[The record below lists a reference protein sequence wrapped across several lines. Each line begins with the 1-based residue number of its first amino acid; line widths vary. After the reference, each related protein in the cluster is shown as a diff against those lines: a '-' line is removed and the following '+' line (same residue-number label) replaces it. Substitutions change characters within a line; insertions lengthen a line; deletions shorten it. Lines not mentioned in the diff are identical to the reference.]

1 VKSRIYILFLLL
13 PALSPELAFSQQ
25 PQFSL
30 YQDIPF
36 TKEGDVLE
44 LALAGGLDAP
54 QINTMD
60 VNNDQVEDI
69 ILFDRTSFSLLVY
82 LRENGKLTYAPEY
95 ASLFPEDLQNW
106 VLLRDFN
113 GDGKKDIFTSSPLG
127 MIVFVNESEGENFS
141 WRLYHSRAP
150 GPSPLMTIG
159 FNGTVNLQMNATD
172 IPSITDLDEDGDLDI
187 LVFRFTGSS
196 TVEFHKNMAIER
208 TGLLDSMQFVRETQQ
223 WGGFTECDCGVF
235 AFGSEECGPVN
246 GKVEHEGG
254 KSLLAIDLEGDGDQ
268 DVFISEETCFDMYQ
282 LEGEGNAITAFT
294 QTYALDYPFPA
305 AYFEDTDGDGIDDLV
320 MASNAISSAGVPKD
334 FSRTVNVFRN
344 EGTNMQPVF
353 QEIAGNFLQNEM
365 IDVGSNAA
373 PAFYDV
379 DFDGDL
385 DLFIGSWYTF
395 YDNTARGSIRWYE
408 NTGSRS
414 EPEFTWKSDDFLNLS
429 DLNLQRLQPVFADV
443 TFDGLPDLVFKA
455 IDDNQQSRL
464 FYLENGAQ
472 GFSSTPAILFND
484 LNALDKFSMG
494 DVNNDGTLDL
504 IITRS
509 SGRAELFTGRREEGG
524 LFFVL
529 ENSEFLGISND
540 PFKTQGHLILLD
552 INGNGQQDA
561 LYLFGNGELSWSSDV
576 DITAEAEF
584 TSFEISNLGVENAFG
599 RSFVLS
605 AANLF
610 NEKIP
615 AILGGTSRG
624 GIVLLRSDQSIPRE
638 EDEFVLFPNPVY
650 LSRQTYVTV
659 FTEFDMSVSLVNLM
673 GQEVMEGG
681 LVKAGKSARVSVEGL
696 SEGLYIL
703 VGRQS
708 GRVVLSRRLIILR

>member
-1 VKSRIYILFLLL
+1 MKSRIYILFLLL

-353 QEIAGNFLQNEM
+353 QE
-365 IDVGSNAA
+365 
-373 PAFYDV
+373 
-379 DFDGDL
+379 
-385 DLFIGSWYTF
+385 
-395 YDNTARGSIRWYE
+395 
-408 NTGSRS
+408 
-414 EPEFTWKSDDFLNLS
+414 
-429 DLNLQRLQPVFADV
+429 
-443 TFDGLPDLVFKA
+443 LV
-455 IDDNQQSRL
+455 
-464 FYLENGAQ
+464 
-472 GFSSTPAILFND
+472 
-484 LNALDKFSMG
+484 
-494 DVNNDGTLDL
+494 
-504 IITRS
+504 
-509 SGRAELFTGRREEGG
+509 
-524 LFFVL
+524 
-529 ENSEFLGISND
+529 
-540 PFKTQGHLILLD
+540 HLL
-552 INGNGQQDA
+552 
-561 LYLFGNGELSWSSDV
+561 
-576 DITAEAEF
+576 
-584 TSFEISNLGVENAFG
+584 
-599 RSFVLS
+599 
-605 AANLF
+605 
-610 NEKIP
+610 
-615 AILGGTSRG
+615 
-624 GIVLLRSDQSIPRE
+624 
-638 EDEFVLFPNPVY
+638 
-650 LSRQTYVTV
+650 
-659 FTEFDMSVSLVNLM
+659 
-673 GQEVMEGG
+673 
-681 LVKAGKSARVSVEGL
+681 
-696 SEGLYIL
+696 
-703 VGRQS
+703 
-708 GRVVLSRRLIILR
+708 